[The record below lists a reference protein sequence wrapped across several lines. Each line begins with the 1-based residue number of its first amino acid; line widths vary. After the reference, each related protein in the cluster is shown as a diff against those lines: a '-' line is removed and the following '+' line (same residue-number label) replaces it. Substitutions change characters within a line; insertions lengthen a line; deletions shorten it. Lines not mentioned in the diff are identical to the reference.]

1 MRRHGKSYAHPFI
14 VLVALP
20 NERDTSRF
28 GFSAG
33 RSVGKAVQRNRAKR
47 LMREAMRSVRESVR
61 QGWDILLLAR
71 RPLAD
76 ATYWQTQSA
85 VISLLEQ
92 ADLLEDA
99 HHGR

>member
-20 NERDTSRF
+20 NEGHVSRF

-47 LMREAMRSVRESVR
+47 LMREAMRSVRESFAP
-61 QGWDILLLAR
+61 GWDVVVIAR

-76 ATYWQTQSA
+76 ASYWEA
-85 VISLLEQ
+85 RRILLGLLKR
-92 ADLLEDA
+92 ADLLRDVHDE
-99 HHGR
+99 